1 MKKPITRW
9 TKLIQPQAPERNY
22 RSLTDSITRAS
33 TIVFENVEEYRAR
46 DWRDT
51 NRYSYGLQATPI
63 SRRLEKQIALI
74 DEAKHALLYTSGL
87 NAICMAMMALLKAG
101 DHILIPHNSYT
112 PTQEIARFLS
122 QHAQISY
129 AFYNPQ
135 NLSTLS
141 FNENTRMVWV
151 ETPGSITME
160 VADLPAIAALAKQ
173 HQALVGVDATWSAG
187 VAFSPLELGADFI
200 IHALTKYQSGGS
212 DVLMG
217 AISTNDKSI
226 YEKLFLTRTTF
237 GIGISAEDCYL
248 ILRSLPHLR
257 LRYLAQDQSA
267 REIASWLKTHP
278 MILTVLHPALEE
290 CQGHAIWQRDFNAA
304 ASLFSVVFKPE
315 ISQSTIDTMLNK
327 LNLFKIGVSW
337 GGMVSLV
344 IPFSKTQLGK
354 HYPYDGNLARFY
366 IGMEDTSDLIADI
379 TQAFEA

>member
-1 MKKPITRW
+1 
-9 TKLIQPQAPERNY
+9 
-22 RSLTDSITRAS
+22 
-33 TIVFENVEEYRAR
+33 
-46 DWRDT
+46 
-51 NRYSYGLQATPI
+51 
-63 SRRLEKQIALI
+63 
-74 DEAKHALLYTSGL
+74 
-87 NAICMAMMALLKAG
+87 MAMMALLKAG

-290 CQGHAIWQRDFNAA
+290 CPGHAIWQRDFNAA